1 MFGPRVGEA
10 GDRNPVVLVV
20 VAEEAQLAVV
30 KRHGGAEKGAVEVEH
45 GFILRGAEDYVREF
59 IGADHFVVEVAVE
72 VCAGRVGCGRH
83 HG

>member
-1 MFGPRVGEA
+1 MLGLRIGEA

-30 KRHGGAEKGAVEVEH
+30 KRHAGAEKGAVEVEH

-59 IGADHFVVEVAVE
+59 IGADYFGVGVAVE
-72 VCAGRVGCGRH
+72 VGAGRIGCGRH
-83 HG
+83 LG